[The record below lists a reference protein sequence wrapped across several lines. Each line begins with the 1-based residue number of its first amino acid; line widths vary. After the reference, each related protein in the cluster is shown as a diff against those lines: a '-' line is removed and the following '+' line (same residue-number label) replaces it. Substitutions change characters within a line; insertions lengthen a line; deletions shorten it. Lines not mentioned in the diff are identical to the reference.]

1 MAHIHFDTLS
11 ITGSAVSKTTSY
23 LKEEVDL
30 TSEISCVLYLWQ
42 FVMSDIYGTVHQ
54 LLSNLEPLE
63 KLKSGKITSVS
74 VSW

>member
-30 TSEISCVLYLWQ
+30 TSEISCVLYL
-42 FVMSDIYGTVHQ
+42 
-54 LLSNLEPLE
+54 
-63 KLKSGKITSVS
+63 
-74 VSW
+74 